1 MSADKDIDQ
10 FVFDYINDSLKYAI
24 AIVGPW
30 GSGKTRYI
38 EQHLRIELRNKG
50 YQLLRVSL
58 LPYLI
63 LKKMLVVI
71 APIKSGRALS
81 SMSKPL

>member
-1 MSADKDIDQ
+1 MEQLLSADKDIDQ

-38 EQHLRIELRNKG
+38 EQHLRI
-50 YQLLRVSL
+50 
-58 LPYLI
+58 
-63 LKKMLVVI
+63 
-71 APIKSGRALS
+71 
-81 SMSKPL
+81 